1 MAVSGERRQKKE
13 DGDPALRVCFEAP
26 QWNELTEWISKLTE
40 AKKQSKALC
49 YGNFYSVVLTNGQCV
64 FGRECD
70 GERVLVC
77 INAADQP
84 FFAGFD
90 MGKGDATDLITGEQV
105 TLNGGLELPPYS
117 AYFLR

>member
-1 MAVSGERRQKKE
+1 M
-13 DGDPALRVCFEAP
+13 
-26 QWNELTEWISKLTE
+26 N
-40 AKKQSKALC
+40 
-49 YGNFYSVVLTNGQCV
+49 
-64 FGRECD
+64 CD
-70 GERVLVC
+70 GEKVFVC
-77 INAADQP
+77 INAADQS

>member
-1 MAVSGERRQKKE
+1 MIRVGQKLPERDITWTTRREKKKTP
-13 DGDPALRVCFEAP
+13 GQRRVRLLA
-26 QWNELTEWISKLTE
+26 E

-70 GERVLVC
+70 GEKVFVC
-77 INAADQP
+77 INAADQS